1 MTSPTGQGIV
11 LFGSKGNQNHSSSYI
26 YELTGDSFESL
37 KWTQLDQTLNQNRKE
52 FLALPIPHKAFSKN
66 MEIECNPP
74 LQMSEET
81 MVDAAKRLIK
91 DTKIEDLNF
100 VFDRISDNDNQGVF
114 GTYNDRNIGYDYIL
128 NAHIRDDPKK
138 VRNINT
144 CHQSFGWMPLSGF
157 QPFTRRLW
165 KYDFHTQLCH
175 LFQSS

>member
-1 MTSPTGQGIV
+1 M
-11 LFGSKGNQNHSSSYI
+11 
-26 YELTGDSFESL
+26 

-114 GTYNDRNIGYDYIL
+114 GTYNDWNIGYDYTL
-128 NAHIRDDPKK
+128 NAHIRDDPKSESQHLSK
-138 VRNINT
+138 F
-144 CHQSFGWMPLSGF
+144 QSFGWMP
-157 QPFTRRLW
+157 
-165 KYDFHTQLCH
+165 
-175 LFQSS
+175 